1 MDSETECLQLGEE
14 LLLEKEELRVV
25 KNYQLNIYNRSDKT
39 GIF

>member
-14 LLLEKEELRVV
+14 LLLEIEELRVV
-25 KNYQLNIYNRSDKT
+25 KNCQLNIYNRSDKT